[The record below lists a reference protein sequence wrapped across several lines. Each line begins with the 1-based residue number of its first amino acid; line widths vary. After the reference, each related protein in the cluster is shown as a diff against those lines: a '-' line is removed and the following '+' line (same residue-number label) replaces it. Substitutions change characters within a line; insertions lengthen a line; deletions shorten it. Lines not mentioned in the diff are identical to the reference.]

1 MEKEKDNKKTSRKNY
16 KSAFAR
22 KKENKKRIGVVIT
35 ILLWCISL
43 SLFLFCISNLYQQ
56 YFNQDEFTGFFGI
69 GNAIVV
75 SDSMYPTLEAND
87 FIVYQ
92 KVNTT
97 ELSPDD
103 IIVYQKDY
111 GTGPI
116 LIVHRLKSIMDGY
129 VITQG
134 DNNAVEDEPFKVSDI
149 VGKMVLR
156 VPKMGYVINALST
169 IYAIIILVLFLGI
182 GVLLRIVIYTIHQ
195 KSTISKIASD
205 KENKQALQSFF
216 NM

>member
-1 MEKEKDNKKTSRKNY
+1 MSKKNNTNTEPHKNP
-16 KSAFAR
+16 KSAFA
-22 KKENKKRIGVVIT
+22 KKKSTQKRISLLIT
-35 ILLWCISL
+35 IFLWCISL
-43 SLFLFCISNLYQQ
+43 SLFLFCLSNLYQQ

-75 SDSMYPTLEAND
+75 SDSMHPTLKVND

-92 KVNTT
+92 KVNTAD
-97 ELSPDD
+97 LSPED

-116 LIVHRLKSIMDGY
+116 LIVHRLKSITDGY
-129 VITQG
+129 VVTQG
-134 DNNAVEDEPFKVSDI
+134 DNNAVEDEPFKTSDI

-169 IYAIIILVLFLGI
+169 IYAIIILALFLGI
-182 GVLLRIVIYTIHQ
+182 GILLRIVIYIIHQ
-195 KSTISKIASD
+195 KSTIAKIASD